1 MRTWQQRGLTDT
13 LHALVDRAGEAAPRR
28 LGFDVDDAVFLPPG
42 DMPTRI
48 QDACR
53 RGDQPVPT
61 EPVAIVRCILDSLA
75 AAYAR
80 AVDDL
85 RRLTGREIR
94 VLHLVGGGARNA
106 LLCQLTA
113 DACGIPVLAGPVE
126 ATAVGNLL
134 VQASTGGALR
144 GDLETLRALIRKTHE
159 PLRYEPRPKRRAG

>member
-1 MRTWQQRGLTDT
+1 
-13 LHALVDRAGEAAPRR
+13 
-28 LGFDVDDAVFLPPG
+28 
-42 DMPTRI
+42 
-48 QDACR
+48 
-53 RGDQPVPT
+53 
-61 EPVAIVRCILDSLA
+61 
-75 AAYAR
+75 
-80 AVDDL
+80 
-85 RRLTGREIR
+85 

-106 LLCQLTA
+106 VLCQLTA